1 MTTWTNDERYAGS
14 ASTTYDDAT
23 ATYDD
28 ESLNYDGQEITVWT
42 EDTVST

>member
-1 MTTWTNDERYAGS
+1 MTTWTTEERYSGS

-28 ESLNYDGQEITVWT
+28 INYNYDGQLITVWT
-42 EDTVST
+42 NEQIS